1 MTQYEVLEYFY
12 KRFIEC
18 DFEHYSVRQTA
29 QALSLYPKC
38 ANQQINSLFKMGY
51 LVVKQRQKY
60 TNGFANYDY
69 GRIFR
74 LNPKA
79 FKKCKAMFDKEHKSL
94 KSFNHSET
102 KIINTPTKETIANTN
117 YTNEV

>member
-1 MTQYEVLEYFY
+1 MAQYEVLEYFF

-29 QALSLYPKC
+29 QALKMYPKC
-38 ANQQINSLFKMGY
+38 ANQQINSLYKMGY

-60 TNGFANYDY
+60 TNGFSNYDY

-79 FKKCKAMFDKEHKSL
+79 FKKCKALYDKDDKKVNQYTNSESKNLNISTS
-94 KSFNHSET
+94 KVETET
-102 KIINTPTKETIANTN
+102 KLLNGA
-117 YTNEV
+117 